1 MRGVFGFS
9 HDRGRYQMG
18 MNLDSLYWGM
28 LHYQLFNA
36 TRRSKPN
43 VLNEHPRRI
52 SGVSLFTE
60 KSEFFNRIRIV
71 GPHCAVGEMK
81 LEFVICRSIRFI
93 WGDF

>member
-71 GPHCAVGEMK
+71 GPHCARRDEAR
-81 LEFVICRSIRFI
+81 ICDTSCNPLDM
-93 WGDF
+93 GDL